1 MILAVCTTSCEFKSS
16 QLIQFSKLVVMLS
29 VVLLRNDR
37 ERRREGMR
45 ERRIRELPECPVG
58 APRGLFVVFR
68 VSSGSISVSKRFK
81 HF

>member
-1 MILAVCTTSCEFKSS
+1 ML
-16 QLIQFSKLVVMLS
+16 LS

-37 ERRREGMR
+37 ERRRERERERGEVMR
-45 ERRIRELPECPVG
+45 ERRIRELPEYPEG

-68 VSSGSISVSKRFK
+68 VSSGSLSVSTRFK